1 MDLAQLAKFGAGRFG
16 PSRKLPAPPLVPLV
30 GYVVAA
36 ASVLGLEA
44 LAGLGGD
51 PLAVAPVSL
60 ALLGLLQAS
69 RRWDARR
76 RLRAEAD
83 AWIERGYE
91 NRAASRYGWRIDELT
106 SGRER
111 RLLGHSLRAVVA
123 QLSERRSL
131 GAVPLNRSGLRPC
144 RSNLVALADRL
155 EALERPVSPS
165 GILAV
170 QRLLTE
176 PGSVIYA
183 PSSFDESPLDTD
195 TRAVLGAILHQLE
208 VRP

>member
-1 MDLAQLAKFGAGRFG
+1 MDLAQLAKFGAGRSG
-16 PSRKLPAPPLVPLV
+16 PPQNRPAPPLVPLV
-30 GYVVAA
+30 LYAVFAG
-36 ASVLGLEA
+36 SVLGLEA

-51 PLAVAPVSL
+51 PLVVAPVSL
-60 ALLGLLQAS
+60 ALLGLVQAV
-69 RRWDARR
+69 RRWDVRR
-76 RLRAEAD
+76 RLRAQAD
-83 AWIERGYE
+83 AWIQRGYE

-106 SGRER
+106 GARER
-111 RLLGHSLRAVVA
+111 RLLAGSVRAVVE

-131 GAVPLNRSGLRPC
+131 GAVPLNRIGLRPC

-176 PGSVIYA
+176 PGSVLYA
-183 PSSFDESPLDTD
+183 PSSFDERPLDTD
-195 TRAVLGAILHQLE
+195 TSAVLGAILQHLE